1 VQADYHSDLGFIRL
15 SPVKIVFELD
25 DDDVLR
31 FREALAKAHA
41 AVRCAEESDIL
52 FAAKQALNELPL
64 GSAPGFVRRRL
75 NDVQRLIIMLEDEA
89 WALPVELREQ
99 VLPALAYF
107 CDPEDLIPDHLHGIG
122 LFDDAIMLELL
133 LIEER
138 PLLEAYAGFCCFRA
152 GLTRGDDQPEHRVS
166 NARLLAQK
174 RAELMAELRLADPL
188 VAIVTAGS

>member
-1 VQADYHSDLGFIRL
+1 MPALVQRTVAM
-15 SPVKIVFELD
+15 KIVFELD
-25 DDDVLR
+25 DEDVLR
-31 FREALAKAHA
+31 FREALGRAHA
-41 AVRCAEESDIL
+41 AVRCAEENDIL

-89 WALPVELREQ
+89 WALPAELREQ

-107 CDPEDLIPDHLHGIG
+107 CDPDDLIPDQLHGIG

-152 GLTRGDDQPEHRVS
+152 GLTRGDDQPEHRLS

-174 RAELMAELRLADPL
+174 RAELMAGLRAADTL
-188 VAIVTAGS
+188 QSIAAIDS

>member
-1 VQADYHSDLGFIRL
+1 MPALVLRTNVLNIT
-15 SPVKIVFELD
+15 FELD
-25 DDDVLR
+25 DEDVLR
-31 FREALAKAHA
+31 FREALARAHA

-64 GSAPGFVRRRL
+64 ASAPGFVRRRL

-89 WALPVELREQ
+89 WALPADLREQ
-99 VLPALAYF
+99 VLPSLAYF
-107 CDPEDLIPDHLHGIG
+107 CDPEDLIPDHLHAIG

-174 RAELMAELRLADPL
+174 RAELMAGLRTVDPL
-188 VAIVTAGS
+188 AAEAAVVS

>member
-1 VQADYHSDLGFIRL
+1 LVQQAFAM
-15 SPVKIVFELD
+15 KIVFELD
-25 DDDVLR
+25 SEDVRL

-41 AVRCAEESDIL
+41 AVRCAEECDIL

-64 GSAPGFVRRRL
+64 ATAPGFVRRRL

-89 WALPVELREQ
+89 WALPTELREQ

-107 CDPEDLIPDHLHGIG
+107 CDPDDLIPDHLHGIG

-138 PLLEAYAGFCCFRA
+138 PLLEAYASFCCFRA
-152 GLTRGDDQPEHRVS
+152 GLARGNGEPEHRVA
-166 NARLLAQK
+166 NARLIAQK
-174 RAELMAELRLADPL
+174 RIELMTGLRTVDPL
-188 VAIVTAGS
+188 LETEAVDL